1 MRTKVTHGNFGGKL
15 YLKLD
20 FFERGGHAGMQF
32 RYHGLD
38 TGNRWVYVGDRGSK
52 VYPIAPKKIAGFK
65 EEVFYNKK
73 LSRTPTL
80 RGGASMTR
88 VVKTVTYGSTSR
100 RWSGFGASD
109 NFAVRWTGVIQVS
122 KPGKYRFRLGSDD
135 GSKLYVGGRYTV
147 NNDGLHGF
155 RHRYGYT
162 VLRNRVSLDLSFF
175 EKGGGAGMTLAYM
188 GPDTRHRDVW
198 VGGCCSKITTN

>member
-1 MRTKVTHGNFGGKL
+1 MTARTSAWLQRSVC
-15 YLKLD
+15 
-20 FFERGGHAGMQF
+20 
-32 RYHGLD
+32 
-38 TGNRWVYVGDRGSK
+38 DRGSK

-88 VVKTVTYGSTSR
+88 IVKTVIYGNTNR

-147 NNDGLHGF
+147 NNDGLHGSD
-155 RHRYGYT
+155 T
-162 VLRNRVSLDLSFF
+162 IMD
-175 EKGGGAGMTLAYM
+175 TL
-188 GPDTRHRDVW
+188 
-198 VGGCCSKITTN
+198 CSATGSASICPSS